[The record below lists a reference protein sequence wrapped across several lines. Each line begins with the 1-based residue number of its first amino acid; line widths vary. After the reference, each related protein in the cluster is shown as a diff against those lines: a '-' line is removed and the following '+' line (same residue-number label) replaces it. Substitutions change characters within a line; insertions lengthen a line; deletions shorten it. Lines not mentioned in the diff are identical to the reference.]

1 MAFHGIKVNEEDK
14 LVPSVTDVTSGI
26 PFVVG
31 TCPVHLAESG
41 EVLVNTP
48 VLVRNMEEAK
58 KKLGYSE
65 DFDKYT
71 ACEVMYTS
79 FQLFGVSPVI
89 FVNVLDPAKHA
100 KAFAKQ
106 SVTVDKM
113 QAVVPVEGA
122 LKDGLKVTADSTV
135 LTEGTDYILSR
146 KDEKVCITLL
156 SDGKAADTLTVEVE
170 GKQVDPSLV
179 TEEDIVGG
187 YNAEDGTE
195 SGLELIRQVYPRFGL
210 TVGTIV
216 VPKYSKKKAVA
227 AVIEAKCEEINGVF
241 RADAVVDLD
250 ASACTKYTDVR
261 TAKDALRVS
270 SEHTLVLW
278 PKVKVGDLVLH
289 ASSVA
294 AALVQYMDQQ
304 YDGVPSRSPSNQDA
318 KIDAAVLDD
327 GTEVMLDFVTASAVN
342 DEGVATFINA
352 NGWVLWGN
360 ETAAY
365 PRNTNQKAKFWCAR
379 RFFTWRTN
387 YFIVKYIR
395 CIDSTANRKLIESIC
410 DEENMACNGL
420 VSSGVCASA
429 SIEFRDEDNTV
440 ETLAGGIL
448 VFRQTFGL
456 FGPAKTIYN
465 TLVVDLDSVVEA
477 LGGATNE

>member
-41 EVLVNTP
+41 EVIVNTP
-48 VLVRNMEEAK
+48 VLIRNMEEAK

-113 QAVVPVEGA
+113 QAVVPIEGA
-122 LKDGLKVTADSTV
+122 LKDGLKVTADSTA
-135 LTEGTDYILSR
+135 LTEGTDYILTK

-250 ASACTKYTDVR
+250 ASTCTKYTDIR

-429 SIEFRDEDNTV
+429 NIEFRDEDNTV
-440 ETLAGGIL
+440 ETLADGIL

>member
-48 VLVRNMEEAK
+48 VLIRNMEEAK

-71 ACEVMYTS
+71 ACEVMYTC

-113 QAVVPVEGA
+113 QAIVPVEGA
-122 LKDGLKVTADSTV
+122 LKDGLKVTADSTA

-250 ASACTKYTDVR
+250 ASTCTKYTDVR

-289 ASSVA
+289 ASSVS

-395 CIDSTANRKLIESIC
+395 CIDNTANKKMIESIC

-440 ETLAGGIL
+440 ETLADGIL

-477 LGGATNE
+477 LGGTTNE

>member
-1 MAFHGIKVNEEDK
+1 MEFHGIKVNEEDQVVK
-14 LVPSVTDVTSGI
+14 AVADAVSGI

-31 TCPVHLAESG
+31 TCPVHLSENG
-41 EVLVNTP
+41 EGVVNTP
-48 VLVRNMEEAK
+48 VLIKNMDEAK

-65 DFDKYT
+65 DFEKYT

-79 FQLFGVSPVI
+79 FKLFGVSPVV
-89 FVNVLDPAKHA
+89 FVNVLDPAKHS
-100 KAFAKQ
+100 KAFSKQ
-106 SVTVDKM
+106 TITVDKS
-113 QAVVPVEGA
+113 QAIVPIEGA
-122 LKDGLKVTADSTV
+122 LKKGLKVTAESTN
-135 LTEGTDYILSR
+135 LEENTDYILTT
-146 KDEKVCITLL
+146 KDDKLCITLL
-156 SDGKAADTLTVEVE
+156 PSGKASAALTVEVE
-170 GKQVDPSLV
+170 GKQVDPTMV
-179 TEEDIVGG
+179 TDEDIIGG
-187 YNAEDGTE
+187 FNAGDGTE
-195 SGLELIRQVYPRFGL
+195 TGLELIRQVYPRFGI

-227 AVIEAKCEEINGVF
+227 AVMESKCEEINGVF
-241 RADAVVDLD
+241 RADTVVDLD
-250 ASACTKYTDVR
+250 ASICTKYTDVQ
-261 TAKDALRVS
+261 TAKEALGVS
-270 SEHTLVLW
+270 SEHTSVLW
-278 PKVKVGDLVLH
+278 PKVKVENLILH
-289 ASSVA
+289 ASSVVA
-294 AALVQYMDQQ
+294 TLAQYMDRQN
-304 YDGVPSRSPSNQDA
+304 DGVPSRSPSNQDA

-327 GTEVMLDFVTASAVN
+327 GTEVILDFVTASALN
-342 DEGVATFINA
+342 DEGVTTFINA

-365 PRNTNQKAKFWCAR
+365 PKNKNQKAKFWCAR
-379 RFFTWRTN
+379 RFFSWRTN
-387 YFIVKYIR
+387 YFITKYIR

-440 ETLAGGIL
+440 ETLADGIL

>member
-14 LVPSVTDVTSGI
+14 VVPSVTDVTSGI

-41 EVLVNTP
+41 EVIVNTP
-48 VLVRNMEEAK
+48 VLIRNMEEAK

-113 QAVVPVEGA
+113 QAVVPIEGA
-122 LKDGLKVTADSTV
+122 LKDGLKVTADSTA

-146 KDEKVCITLL
+146 KNEKVCITLL

-250 ASACTKYTDVR
+250 ASTCTKYTDIR

-440 ETLAGGIL
+440 ETLTDGIL

-477 LGGATNE
+477 LGGTTNE

>member
-48 VLVRNMEEAK
+48 VLIRNMEEAK

-122 LKDGLKVTADSTV
+122 LKDGLKVTADSTA

-250 ASACTKYTDVR
+250 ASTCTKYTDVR

-387 YFIVKYIR
+387 YFITKYIR

-410 DEENMACNGL
+410 DEENMNCNGL

-429 SIEFRDEDNTV
+429 SIEFRDEDNTTA
-440 ETLAGGIL
+440 TLADGIL

-465 TLVVDLDSVVEA
+465 TLVVDLDSVAEA
-477 LGGATNE
+477 LGGANNE

>member
-48 VLVRNMEEAK
+48 VLIHNMEEAK

-89 FVNVLDPAKHA
+89 FVNVLDPAKHS

-113 QAVVPVEGA
+113 QAIVPVEGA
-122 LKDGLKVTADSTV
+122 LKDGLKVTADSTA
-135 LTEGTDYILSR
+135 LTEGTDYILSE

-250 ASACTKYTDVR
+250 ASTCTKYTDVR

-395 CIDSTANRKLIESIC
+395 CIDSTANKKLIESIC

-429 SIEFRDEDNTV
+429 NIEFRDEDNTV
-440 ETLAGGIL
+440 ETLADGIL